1 MCNTIINAIAVKTTL
16 SRLTNAL
23 FYYSTRSTEPVIKN
37 LFLLTVKRFPTV
49 RSHHVRLEC
58 KSLVTN
64 KCEWKDRSFT
74 WKRCWWKS
82 VTSSSNQTVQALNAC
97 YHSTWDAVESNR
109 QSWKRILKII
119 FFLPAAKFTYPLPIL
134 DTDLSHIPGSLLDQ
148 LSPTSMPVNL
158 YLESHMASNTTLI
171 RCL

>member
-58 KSLVTN
+58 KGLVTN
-64 KCEWKDRSFT
+64 KCEWKDNSFT

-97 YHSTWDAVESNR
+97 YHSTWNVVESNSR
-109 QSWKRILKII
+109 RWNNSEYYFFTASCQVYIPSSNPWHKSVSYPWII
-119 FFLPAAKFTYPLPIL
+119 VGAAFTNLNARK
-134 DTDLSHIPGSLLDQ
+134 SVPGV
-148 LSPTSMPVNL
+148 T
-158 YLESHMASNTTLI
+158 YG
-171 RCL
+171 